1 MFSKALPTLLIAALA
16 GACAH
21 AQNGAGDMRDAMYA
35 GLSAPNGEYRC
46 ELQGVTGDVIRKT
59 TNTRGPVYAH
69 VKVVRT
75 FQNPECKRL
84 KSTIS
89 APEAQWVDAKTGQK
103 QVFSYTFF
111 MNLCP
116 DGSPPEDGSNSIGP
130 DEGIPVIKDR
140 K

>member
-35 GLSAPNGEYRC
+35 GLSAPNGEYRG

-69 VKVVRT
+69 VPEPRVQAAKV
-75 FQNPECKRL
+75 NH
-84 KSTIS
+84 
-89 APEAQWVDAKTGQK
+89 
-103 QVFSYTFF
+103 FSPGGAVGR
-111 MNLCP
+111 C
-116 DGSPPEDGSNSIGP
+116 
-130 DEGIPVIKDR
+130 
-140 K
+140 